1 MGEIRVNAS
10 GTRRSTITVLLDG
23 EIDHVATA
31 DLRAALVDVIL
42 HRKPRR
48 LIIDLNRVTALD
60 AAAVGA
66 LRAAQA
72 TAMDT
77 GLTAIFRTAG
87 SPLTREL
94 DDDGIPH
101 SPVRRRVA
109 AGFGA
114 D

>member
-10 GTRRSTITVLLDG
+10 GTRRSTITVLLEG

-31 DLRAALVDVIL
+31 DLRTTLVEVIL
-42 HRKPRR
+42 HRKPHR
-48 LIIDLNRVTALD
+48 LIIDLNSVTALD

-66 LRAAQA
+66 LRAAHA
-72 TAMDT
+72 TALDT
-77 GLTAIFRTAG
+77 GLTTIFRTAG
-87 SPLTREL
+87 SPLTHEL

-101 SPVRRRVA
+101 SPVRRRIA
-109 AGFGA
+109 AGLVA